1 MTLKNYL
8 TVMSFLTLICFGIF
22 IFVAITVDPNSTNWL
37 GFLLFYSSLFIALV
51 GLITL
56 IGFLIRFVFL
66 KQGLAFNL
74 VKLSF
79 RQSFVLSLFLIL
91 GLFLQANALLTWL
104 NLVFLIAGFSILEVF
119 LISSRK
125 KIS

>member
-8 TVMSFLTLICFGIF
+8 TVMSFLTLICFAIF
-22 IFVAITVDPNSTNWL
+22 FYVATTVDPHSTNWL
-37 GFLLFYSSLFIALV
+37 GFVLFYSSLFIALV

-56 IGFLIRFVFL
+56 IGFLLRYFIL

-91 GLFLQANALLTWL
+91 GLFLQANDLLTWL

-119 LISSRK
+119 LISNRK

>member
-8 TVMSFLTLICFGIF
+8 TVMSFLTIICFGIF
-22 IFVAITVDPNSTNWL
+22 LFVASTVDPYATNYL
-37 GFLLFYSSLFIALV
+37 GFLLFYSSLFIFLAGIISLM
-51 GLITL
+51 
-56 IGFLIRFVFL
+56 GFLIRFVIL

-79 RQSFVLSLFLIL
+79 RQSFVLSLFLVL
-91 GLFLQANALLTWL
+91 GLYLQASAVLTWL
-104 NLVFLIAGFSILEVF
+104 NLGFLIAGFSILEVF

>member
-8 TVMSFLTLICFGIF
+8 TVMSFLTIICFGIF
-22 IFVAITVDPNSTNWL
+22 IFVAATIDPYSTNWL
-37 GFLLFYSSLFIALV
+37 GFLLFYSSLFIALI

-56 IGFLIRFVFL
+56 LGFLMRFVIL

-79 RQSFVLSLFLIL
+79 RQSFVLSLFIIL
-91 GLFLQANALLTWL
+91 GLYLQAHSLLTWL
-104 NLVFLIAGFSILEVF
+104 NLSFLIIGFSLLEVF

-125 KIS
+125 K